1 MKWLISLVMQVII
14 ASVLVNSDIATATQ
28 HGLIILSIIANLW
41 MAELLPLSVT
51 ALLVPVLATAFGVME
66 FKAALVSFAHP
77 IIFLFLGGFA
87 LAAALHQHK
96 LDTYFAHIIMSK
108 AGNNGLIMCLLLFA
122 VTAFMSM
129 WISNTATAV
138 MMLPI
143 ALGLLSNSK
152 FEENKRLYAFLLLGV
167 AYSANIGGMA
177 TVIGSPPN
185 AIAASALGLSFNDWL
200 TIAMPISLILLPCMW
215 LVLYWVCRPSFD
227 SFQNHNN
234 TLAFEW
240 HSARIQVIAIF
251 IITACLWIFGSV
263 IQTYTGKISSFD
275 SWVAVMAIV
284 ALHASKSLDWK
295 TFEQNTQWGILL
307 LFGGGLA
314 LSAVLSD
321 TQANLFLAQQIS
333 ELTAGL
339 SLFALLLIIL
349 LFVIFMTEISSNTAL
364 SALMIP
370 TFMGLADVLGIDQ
383 TLIVCAI
390 ALAASCAFMLPVA
403 TPPNAVVFSSGFVA
417 QSRMMQVGVIL
428 NICFAFIISIYMASR
443 I

>member
-1 MKWLISLVMQVII
+1 MKWLISLITQIVII
-14 ASVLVNSDIATATQ
+14 GFILTSDIAQTTQ
-28 HGLIILSIIANLW
+28 FGLIILTVIANLW

-66 FKAALVSFAHP
+66 LKAALVSFAHP

-96 LDTYFAHIIMSK
+96 LDTYFAHFIMSK
-108 AGNNGLIMCLLLFA
+108 ANNNGLFMCLLLFS

-152 FEENKRLYAFLLLGV
+152 FEDNKSLYAFLLLGV

-177 TVIGSPPN
+177 TVVGSPPN
-185 AIAASALGLSFNDWL
+185 AIAASALGLSFSDWL
-200 TIAMPISLILLPCMW
+200 SIAMPISLLLLPCMW
-215 LVLYWVCRPSFD
+215 LILYWVCRPSFN
-227 SFQNHNN
+227 SFINDE
-234 TLAFEW
+234 TAFKFEW
-240 HSARIQVIAIF
+240 NSDRIQVVVIF
-251 IITACLWIFGSV
+251 LVTACLWIFGGV
-263 IQTYTGKISSFD
+263 IQKFTGKISSFD
-275 SWVAVMAIV
+275 SWIAVIAII
-284 ALHASKSLDWK
+284 ALHASKSLNWK
-295 TFEQNTQWGILL
+295 TFEQSTQWGILL

-314 LSAVLSD
+314 LSAILSS
-321 TQANLFLAQQIS
+321 TEANLFLAQQIS
-333 ELTAGL
+333 ELTQGF
-339 SLFALLLIIL
+339 SLFTLLLIIL

-370 TFMGLADVLGIDQ
+370 TFMGLAEVLDIDQ
-383 TLIVCAI
+383 TLIVCTI

-403 TPPNAVVFSSGFVA
+403 TPPNAVVFSSGFIV
-417 QSRMMQVGVIL
+417 QNRMMQLGLVL
-428 NICFAFIISIYMASR
+428 NICFAFIISIYMIAA